1 MIASGPRILPG
12 GAPVPTRREDRV
24 SRMETPRPPEVVREK
39 VSRLGAGRLS
49 CALIFDRE
57 LTREE
62 VQRFYALAH
71 DGDPRPVDFDL
82 AGRVL
87 RYECDDAEESRW
99 RLAAEIFLVKSFRES
114 SRRRTADTDARVRRG
129 LRPLHR

>member
-1 MIASGPRILPG
+1 
-12 GAPVPTRREDRV
+12 
-24 SRMETPRPPEVVREK
+24 METPRPPEVVREK

-57 LTREE
+57 LQREE
-62 VQRFYALAH
+62 IQRFYAQPQ
-71 DGDPRPVDFDL
+71 DESPRPVDFDL

-87 RYECDDAEESRW
+87 RYECDEAEESRW
-99 RLAAEIFLVKSFRES
+99 RLAAETYLVKSFRDGT
-114 SRRRTADTDARVRRG
+114 RRRTTETDARVKRG